1 MTKAVQGGKLLE
13 TRRSGGLMK
22 LYDKLP
28 LKKAYYRIFTGM
40 IVIPLLLVFGVAL
53 VALGKQYKEQAIE
66 NIRGVQQG
74 VAGEIQSDV
83 DFMSMRLSQLTNVND
98 NMVIQYVVE
107 MDNADA
113 TTRYDAQKKL
123 DQAGNMVI
131 EPVKDVVSIGF
142 YMKSGNQIFLKSN
155 IKRSNSEIRE
165 CQWYQDALL
174 EPNSVKIGSYQTI
187 GASDLY
193 LGGGK
198 DQLVLI
204 YALSPNVM
212 IDRSQSVEM
221 VVLYQTTDAGN
232 SIRNYNRYYNR
243 RNNKLGI
250 MQIVDENGNPIYK
263 TEEIEGEN
271 AGGYTCVRTP
281 VELEN
286 ATWYIESY
294 IKTSELMQD
303 FMKIA
308 IVILLVAALIFAL
321 AGYFAGYFIRQI
333 VNPIGE
339 LSDGLKQIEDGKM
352 DIHITPQG
360 QAEIRGVIHHFN
372 AMARSLKSLIA
383 DYEEQ
388 VRKTE
393 KSNGEYFTAMIR
405 GEMSPAQ
412 VAGEH
417 PEFFSDSYVLVG
429 LYFEWAPGVKADAE
443 LIRQVLSGFERNPRY
458 TLHCVA
464 CPEGLTKA
472 FLYYRITEN
481 DDGQRMLSMLKE
493 LQSYVKTEYNA
504 EMECCIGRKCEN
516 MDAFEEAVMFLRE
529 YAGIRYL
536 YGEAAIVD
544 LEEKRTEA
552 ETLRNAAKEYGRL
565 ADTLYGADAK
575 NFTAEKEKL
584 YEKLNTGDRQ
594 EAEEAVFAVIIAIAS
609 RFGTD
614 GITLSEI
621 FSQRYNYKEK
631 VGRLEDVRSMK
642 MWITN
647 YINWVMDYSVGKI
660 DAIETN
666 VIVKAKRYLADH
678 YDDAELTLSQVA
690 EHVGLSEKY
699 FTNRF
704 TKETGETFSNYLTQ
718 LRIQKAKEL
727 LRTTTFKSYEIGEMV
742 GYRNAE
748 HFTRMFK
755 KEAGCTPA
763 QYRKQGE

>member
-1 MTKAVQGGKLLE
+1 
-13 TRRSGGLMK
+13 MK
-22 LYDKLP
+22 RHDKLP

-40 IVIPLLLVFGVAL
+40 IVIPLVLVL
-53 VALGKQYKEQAIE
+53 VLSLVILGMQYREQAIE
-66 NIRGVQQG
+66 NIRGVQKG
-74 VAGEIQSDV
+74 VAAELQSDV
-83 DFMSMRLSQLTNVND
+83 DFMSMRLSQLINVND
-98 NMVIQYVVE
+98 NMVIQYAVAMNE
-107 MDNADA
+107 ADQDA
-113 TTRYDAQKKL
+113 RYDAQKKL

-142 YMKSGNQIFLKSN
+142 YMKNGNAFFLKSS
-155 IKRSNSEIRE
+155 IKRTIEETRAK
-165 CQWYQDALL
+165 QWYQDALQNL
-174 EPNSVKIGSYQTI
+174 NSVKIGSYQTRK
-187 GASDLY
+187 ASDLY
-193 LGGGK
+193 LGGSR

-204 YALSPNVM
+204 YALSPNSM

-221 VVLYQTTDAGN
+221 VVLYQTSDAGN
-232 SIRNYNRYYNR
+232 AIRNYNRNYIR
-243 RNNKLGI
+243 GNNKLGI
-250 MQIVDENGNPIYK
+250 MQIVGENGEAIYK
-263 TEEIEGEN
+263 TEEI
-271 AGGYTCVRTP
+271 AVKAARGYTCVRTP
-281 VELEN
+281 IELEN

-294 IKTSELMQD
+294 IRTAEL
-303 FMKIA
+303 
-308 IVILLVAALIFAL
+308 
-321 AGYFAGYFIRQI
+321 
-333 VNPIGE
+333 
-339 LSDGLKQIEDGKM
+339 
-352 DIHITPQG
+352 
-360 QAEIRGVIHHFN
+360 
-372 AMARSLKSLIA
+372 SLKSLIA

-393 KSNGEYFTAMIR
+393 KTNGEYFTAMIR
-405 GEMSPAQ
+405 EEMSPEQ

-429 LYFEWAPGVKADAE
+429 LYFEWEPGVKVDAE

-481 DDGQRMLSMLKE
+481 DEGQRMLSMLKE

-516 MDAFEEAVMFLRE
+516 MDAFEEAVKFLGE

-536 YGEAAIVD
+536 YGEGAIVD
-544 LEEKRTEA
+544 LEEKRAEA
-552 ETLRNAAKEYGRL
+552 ETLRNAAKAYGRL

-678 YDDAELTLSQVA
+678 YDDAELTLFQVA

>member
-1 MTKAVQGGKLLE
+1 
-13 TRRSGGLMK
+13 MK
-22 LYDKLP
+22 RHDKLP

-40 IVIPLLLVFGVAL
+40 IVIPLVLVL
-53 VALGKQYKEQAIE
+53 VLSLVILGMQYREQAIE
-66 NIRGVQQG
+66 NIRGVQKG
-74 VAGEIQSDV
+74 VAAELQSDV
-83 DFMSMRLSQLTNVND
+83 DFMSMRLSQLINVND
-98 NMVIQYVVE
+98 NMVIQYAVAMNE
-107 MDNADA
+107 ADQDA
-113 TTRYDAQKKL
+113 RYDAQKKL

-142 YMKSGNQIFLKSN
+142 YMKNGNAFFLKSS
-155 IKRSNSEIRE
+155 IKRTIEETRAK
-165 CQWYQDALL
+165 QWYQDALQNL
-174 EPNSVKIGSYQTI
+174 NSVKIGSYQTRK
-187 GASDLY
+187 ASDLY
-193 LGGGK
+193 LGGSR

-204 YALSPNVM
+204 YALSPNSM

-221 VVLYQTTDAGN
+221 VVLYQTSDAGN
-232 SIRNYNRYYNR
+232 AIRNYNRNYIR
-243 RNNKLGI
+243 GNNKLGI
-250 MQIVDENGNPIYK
+250 MQIVGENGEAIYK
-263 TEEIEGEN
+263 TEEI
-271 AGGYTCVRTP
+271 AVKAARGYTCVRTP
-281 VELEN
+281 IELEN

-294 IKTSELMQD
+294 IRTAELMQD
-303 FMKIA
+303 FVKIA
-308 IVILLVAALIFAL
+308 LVILLVAVLIFTL
-321 AGYFAGYFIRQI
+321 ARYFAGYFIRQI

-339 LSDGLKQIEDGKM
+339 LSDRLKQIEDGKM
-352 DIHITPQG
+352 DIHIAPQG

-393 KSNGEYFTAMIR
+393 KTNGEYFTAMIR
-405 GEMSPAQ
+405 EEMSPEQ

-429 LYFEWAPGVKADAE
+429 LYFEWEPGVKVDAE

-481 DDGQRMLSMLKE
+481 DEGQRMLSMLKE

-516 MDAFEEAVMFLRE
+516 MDAFEEAVKFLGE

-536 YGEAAIVD
+536 YGKGAIVD
-544 LEEKRTEA
+544 LEEKRAEA
-552 ETLRNAAKEYGRL
+552 ETLRNAAKAYGRL

-678 YDDAELTLSQVA
+678 YDDAELTLFQVA

>member
-1 MTKAVQGGKLLE
+1 
-13 TRRSGGLMK
+13 MK

-53 VALGKQYKEQAIE
+53 MALGKQYKEQAIE

-174 EPNSVKIGSYQTI
+174 EPNSVKIGSYQTV

-232 SIRNYNRYYNR
+232 SIRNYNR

-250 MQIVDENGNPIYK
+250 MQIVDENGDLIYK
-263 TEEIEGEN
+263 TEEIAGEK
-271 AGGYTCVRTP
+271 ASGYTCVRTP

-286 ATWYIESY
+286 TTWYIESY
-294 IKTSELMQD
+294 IRTSELMQD

-360 QAEIRGVIHHFN
+360 QAEIRSVIHHFN

-393 KSNGEYFTAMIR
+393 KSNSEYFTALIR
-405 GEMSPAQ
+405 MEMSPAQ
-412 VAGEH
+412 VAREH

-429 LYFEWAPGVKADAE
+429 LYFEWAPGVKVDAE
-443 LIRQVLSGFERNPRY
+443 LIRQVLSSFERNPRY

-464 CPEGLTKA
+464 CPEGLTKT

-481 DDGQRMLSMLKE
+481 DEGQRMLSMLKE

-516 MDAFEEAVMFLRE
+516 IDAFEEAVKFLRE

-536 YGEAAIVD
+536 YGEGAIVD

-552 ETLRNAAKEYGRL
+552 EILRNAVKEYGRL

-594 EAEEAVFAVIIAIAS
+594 EAEEAVLAVIIAIAS

-660 DAIETN
+660 DAMETN

-678 YDDAELTLSQVA
+678 YDDAELTLAKVA

-718 LRIQKAKEL
+718 LRIQKAREL

-755 KEAGCTPA
+755 KETGYTPA
-763 QYRKQGE
+763 QYRKQGEQ